1 VTRDRADRRDE
12 GGEPRRPDDHPLAP
26 TTGGRPPLALASL
39 SGAADARW
47 AAAAA
52 DVADLAFLGGL
63 ALDEASREAAGAL
76 VARDREEFLP
86 PDPLVF
92 ADYQL
97 AALDDVPVRP
107 GLNVRSAT
115 LPPVREAAAVCAAHD
130 AVLEVNAH
138 CRQPELRDVGCG
150 ESLLADTDRLADH
163 VAAAADEGPAVSVKV
178 RTEVSGVDLRE
189 TARAVA
195 AAGADVLHVDAMDS
209 EPVVRGVVAAARE
222 APGDLRVLANNGVR
236 DRATA
241 HEYLAHGAAGVSVG
255 RPSTDPVVLR
265 RVHRALGAWVAGE
278 RAVEPPVEGSG
289 GTDGAESPDRE
300 RGPDDEVEA

>member
-1 VTRDRADRRDE
+1 VTRDGADRGE
-12 GGEPRRPDDHPLAP
+12 GDPRRPGGHPLAP
-26 TTGGRPPLALASL
+26 TRGGRPPLALASL
-39 SGAADARW
+39 SGAADAAW
-47 AAAAA
+47 AAVAA

-63 ALDEASREAAGAL
+63 ALDEASREAARAL

-150 ESLLADTDRLADH
+150 ESLLADTDRLVDY
-163 VAAAADEGPAVSVKV
+163 VAAAAEEGAAVSVKV
-178 RTEVSGVDLRE
+178 RAELPGVDLRE

-195 AAGADVLHVDAMDS
+195 GAGAEVLHVDAMDS
-209 EPVVRGVVAAARE
+209 EPVVREVTEAARTV
-222 APGDLRVLANNGVR
+222 PGDFRVLANNGVR

-255 RPSTDPVVLR
+255 RPSTDPDVLR

-278 RAVEPPVEGSG
+278 RAVEPPDDERSG
-289 GTDGAESPDRE
+289 RHEDTEPTDRE
-300 RGPDDEVEA
+300 RRPDDEVEA